1 MKNVD
6 REERELLESFE
17 AGEWVPVRDRERD
30 LARYRRYAEAASRKS
45 ARVNIR
51 LSERDLR
58 RIKERALR
66 EGIPYQTLIA
76 SVLHKYGAGTLREV
90 PEESA

>member
-1 MKNVD
+1 MSAMD
-6 REERELLESFE
+6 SEEREILDSFDE
-17 AGEWVPVRDRERD
+17 EEWVPVRDREREMG
-30 LARYRRYAEAASRKS
+30 RYRALAEAAARKS
-45 ARVNIR
+45 RRINIR
-51 LSERDLR
+51 LSERDLV

-90 PEESA
+90 RSD

>member
-1 MKNVD
+1 MSEIERD
-6 REERELLESFE
+6 EREILESFE
-17 AGEWVPVRDRERD
+17 EGEGVPLRDREREMGRFRA
-30 LARYRRYAEAASRKS
+30 LAENAARKNRRL
-45 ARVNIR
+45 NIR
-51 LSERDLR
+51 LSERDLQ

-90 PEESA
+90 SND